1 MGRAGVRMGAV
12 TAAIVA
18 LTLPWASSG
27 EAEPAAVRAATDG
40 AAAPTFGHCPAVP
53 APPRVPA
60 GGRTVVVGASIA
72 AGYRTSQGERTA
84 WPHLVAARLR
94 HDRVPVAIVN
104 DSISAARLLT
114 DSPGHPCTSA
124 LHREGPALA
133 VPGVHTLVLTDLIND
148 IQQTPHVYD
157 PKVIEAGLGQFVARA
172 HAHHVRVVAGTIA
185 PYGGFPAY
193 QPAGERTR
201 RAVNAFIV
209 HSHLFDAVLDFDAVV
224 RDPQQPD
231 RMLPAYDSGDHLHPG
246 DAGQRA
252 MARAVPLRV
261 LWPRPG
267 S

>member
-1 MGRAGVRMGAV
+1 MGRAGVRVGAV

-18 LTLPWASSG
+18 LALPLASSG
-27 EAEPAAVRAATDG
+27 AAEPAAAGDFAVASV
-40 AAAPTFGHCPAVP
+40 HCPAVP
-53 APPRVPA
+53 PPPRVPA
-60 GGRTVVVGASIA
+60 GGSTVVVGASIA
-72 AGYRTSQGERTA
+72 AGYRSSQGERTA
-84 WPHLVAARLR
+84 WPHLLAARLR

-104 DSISAARLLT
+104 DSVSAARLLT
-114 DSPGHPCTSA
+114 DTPGHPCTSA

-133 VPGVHTLVLTDLIND
+133 VPGVRTLVLADLIND

-157 PKVIEAGLGQFVARA
+157 PRAIEAGLRQFVARA

-201 RAVNAFIV
+201 RQVNAFIT
-209 HSHLFDAVLDFDAVV
+209 HSRLFDAVLDFDAVV
-224 RDPQQPD
+224 RDPHQPV
-231 RMLPAYDSGDHLHPG
+231 RMRPAYDSGDHLHPS

-261 LWPRPG
+261 LWPPAGR
-267 S
+267 